1 MLDSFIVLPKPAIAN
16 PSKVRLLTT
25 HIITKVV
32 SSHTLNMMKTK
43 PSSIRRRSFGGQ
55 SGIGIWWRKRSVP
68 ASILSEEEDD
78 DANNEIRNLEF
89 SSDASVSSID
99 PRDEGTSG
107 IAEEPPTKK
116 KRVTSATKKAPSSS
130 LFMADEEPIL
140 GWDDDLCRPI
150 YHRNESYRD
159 PINTIDSFDEELV
172 RAVSSGDT
180 GVAECAETDIS
191 TEVVD
196 EDLSKSSQD
205 DSILMSPS
213 APTEDESST
222 AESQE
227 NIERVVDGSFRI
239 PSLKKTR
246 TFGDRSRRRRPLS
259 LILMQDD
266 DEETPMT
273 MEQGSRRVS
282 VESSADIAPTEEQ
295 KIASDATI
303 EEATPQPKKGRR
315 SKRRSNDPSKSLEKA
330 REYFANLDQT
340 QALTLD
346 ATSSPPVSSRVTR
359 TSRRTN
365 LASPGMQEEYKA
377 YVESMAGDGTSGISP
392 LSIED
397 YASSRKLH
405 FESKGKLV
413 DGFLDD

>member
-1 MLDSFIVLPKPAIAN
+1 
-16 PSKVRLLTT
+16 
-25 HIITKVV
+25 
-32 SSHTLNMMKTK
+32 MKTK
-43 PSSIRRRSFGGQ
+43 PSSIRKRSFGGQ
-55 SGIGIWWRKRSVP
+55 SGIGIWWRKRSDP
-68 ASILSEEEDD
+68 ASILSEEDDD
-78 DANNEIRNLEF
+78 DANDEVRNLNF
-89 SSDASVSSID
+89 SSDASASSTD
-99 PRDEGTSG
+99 PSDEGTSG
-107 IAEEPPTKK
+107 VAEEPPTKRK
-116 KRVTSATKKAPSSS
+116 KVASAINKAPSSS
-130 LFMADEEPIL
+130 LFMADEGPIL

-180 GVAECAETDIS
+180 GVAECAETDVS

-196 EDLSKSSQD
+196 EDLSKGTQD
-205 DSILMSPS
+205 DSISTSPS
-213 APTEDESST
+213 APAVNQDNPTSDVGERIGDE
-222 AESQE
+222 
-227 NIERVVDGSFRI
+227 SFRI
-239 PSLKKTR
+239 PTLKKTR
-246 TFGDRSRRRRPLS
+246 TFGDRGRRRRPLS

-266 DEETPMT
+266 DEEAPMIL
-273 MEQGSRRVS
+273 EQNPRRVS
-282 VESSADIAPTEEQ
+282 VESSEDIAPAGEQ
-295 KIASDATI
+295 EVRSDATI
-303 EEATPQPKKGRR
+303 EEGTKQPKKTRK
-315 SKRRSNDPSKSLEKA
+315 SKRRSNDPSNSLERA

-346 ATSSPPVSSRVTR
+346 AASSPPVSSRVTR

-365 LASPGMQEEYKA
+365 LASPGMQEQYKA
-377 YVESMAGDGTSGISP
+377 YVESIAGDGTSGISP